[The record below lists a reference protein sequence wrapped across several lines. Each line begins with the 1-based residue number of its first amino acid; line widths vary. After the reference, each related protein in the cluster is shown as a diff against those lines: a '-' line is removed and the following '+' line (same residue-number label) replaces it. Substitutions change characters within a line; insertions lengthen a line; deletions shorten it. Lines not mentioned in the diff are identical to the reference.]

1 MATISRNE
9 DVCFGRN
16 RDSRVEAQVV
26 EEYEG
31 NAECINLKALDWIIG
46 LRRSWQEDEE
56 GMQPLQPIQLR
67 L

>member
-1 MATISRNE
+1 MAGMAAFIRNQYSTIFRSSNYHQLESQRCMATISRNE

-31 NAECINLKALDWIIG
+31 NAESI
-46 LRRSWQEDEE
+46 
-56 GMQPLQPIQLR
+56 
-67 L
+67 